1 MENWE
6 HGVLV
11 KESTLDEGSGT
22 ELLAWGMFQREK
34 EKGMQ
39 RGVGKQ
45 VNLADLSLRE

>member
-1 MENWE
+1 M
-6 HGVLV
+6 
-11 KESTLDEGSGT
+11 DEGRGT
-22 ELLAWGMFQREK
+22 ELLVWGMFQRREK